1 MTSKGG
7 HLRRHGLEIAWFR
20 DSGLGSVC
28 CRSAGLV
35 AAGPVMAAS
44 AATAGGGGGPIEPT
58 ASHQ

>member
-44 AATAGGGGGPIEPT
+44 AATAGGGGDR
-58 ASHQ
+58 